1 VFKKKAPK
9 VGLGIIVGI
18 ITVLIAGIFVDPYSA
33 YGSSSLVTTPP
44 SATHIFGTDF
54 LGRDLYSEIVAG
66 AYPSLFVSTVAA
78 LGSVILGLFAGVAA
92 GYYSKLH
99 AVVGGLSDLIMIFP
113 MLPLLIVFGS
123 LFPPSDLF
131 IASLLT
137 MVMWPLVARAIRAQ
151 VRSVKKLPYVDA
163 ARTSGLKDRH
173 IVFTIIVP
181 EVVSIAVAYFIINIS
196 FALVL
201 TTALEFLGV
210 GNPDVVTWGS
220 ILYWAQQ
227 FGFLAGAWWWV
238 LIPGAFI
245 TITAIALA
253 MIGYSLEEI
262 FNPRLRS

>member
-1 VFKKKAPK
+1 M
-9 VGLGIIVGI
+9 
-18 ITVLIAGIFVDPYSA
+18 
-33 YGSSSLVTTPP
+33 
-44 SATHIFGTDF
+44 
-54 LGRDLYSEIVAG
+54 
-66 AYPSLFVSTVAA
+66 
-78 LGSVILGLFAGVAA
+78 
-92 GYYSKLH
+92 
-99 AVVGGLSDLIMIFP
+99 VGGVSDLIMIFP

-131 IASLLT
+131 IATLLT
-137 MVMWPLVARAIRAQ
+137 LVMWPLVARAIRAQ
-151 VRSVKKLPYVDA
+151 VLSIKKLPYVDA
-163 ARTSGLKDRH
+163 AKTSGLKDRH
-173 IVFTIIVP
+173 IVLTIIIP

-227 FGFLAGAWWWV
+227 FGFIAGAWWWV
-238 LIPGAFI
+238 MIPGAFI
-245 TITAIALA
+245 TITAISLA